1 MSASEALL
9 SSLSKDKS
17 NVAAELL
24 RVADSNKDQT
34 KLVNNA
40 ENMIFKT
47 IKNWEQNCL
56 NGQVMSPHVKYVING
71 LDVSNI

>member
-1 MSASEALL
+1 MSASEVLL

-24 RVADSNKDQT
+24 RVADSNKDRT

-40 ENMIFKT
+40 ENT
-47 IKNWEQNCL
+47 IL
-56 NGQVMSPHVKYVING
+56 QVQTKMVAMNLKVQD
-71 LDVSNI
+71 L